1 MRGLT
6 NVLLAIVVM
15 GLGFWAYR
23 ENYRTQ
29 QALHQ
34 VRGLH
39 DKIAGAH
46 ERLATLR
53 AEWAYENRPDRLREL
68 ADMNF
73 ARLGLLPMVPES
85 FGTVDA
91 IPRVP
96 LAAAPEAPP
105 IIGAAT
111 GPITNPVATAAP
123 LDKGEPQ

>member
-6 NVLLAIVVM
+6 NVLLAIAVM

-29 QALHQ
+29 QVMHE
-34 VRGLH
+34 VRDLH
-39 DKIAGAH
+39 DKIANAH
-46 ERLATLR
+46 ERLAMLR

-91 IPRVP
+91 VPRLP
-96 LAAAPEAPP
+96 LAAAPETPP
-105 IIGAAT
+105 TNGAVT

-123 LDKGEPQ
+123 LGKGEPL